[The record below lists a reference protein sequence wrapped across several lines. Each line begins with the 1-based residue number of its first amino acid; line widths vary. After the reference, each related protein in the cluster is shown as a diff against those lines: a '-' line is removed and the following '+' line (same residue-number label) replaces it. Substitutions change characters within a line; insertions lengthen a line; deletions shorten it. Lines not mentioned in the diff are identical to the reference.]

1 MALNLLLSFNWQ
13 NKGKYKMFKYM
24 IQEFNRDD
32 RDYRRFFQSRNVSLS
47 SFNKSRSL
55 INERNISG
63 KKDRINENSFF
74 PMIAKKMLKV

>member
-1 MALNLLLSFNWQ
+1 
-13 NKGKYKMFKYM
+13 MFKYM

-47 SFNKSRSL
+47 SFNKSKSL

-63 KKDRINENSFF
+63 KKDKISENSFF
-74 PMIAKKMLKV
+74 SNDSKKNVKGIMA

>member
-1 MALNLLLSFNWQ
+1 ML
-13 NKGKYKMFKYM
+13 KYM
-24 IQEFNRDD
+24 IQEFNKDD

-47 SFNKSRSL
+47 SFNKSKNL

-63 KKDRINENSFF
+63 KKDKIRENTFF

>member
-1 MALNLLLSFNWQ
+1 
-13 NKGKYKMFKYM
+13 MFKYM
-24 IQEFNRDD
+24 IQEFNKDD

-55 INERNISG
+55 NNERRISG
-63 KKDRINENSFF
+63 KKDKVIENSFF

>member
-1 MALNLLLSFNWQ
+1 
-13 NKGKYKMFKYM
+13 MFKYM

-47 SFNKSRSL
+47 SFNKSKSL

-63 KKDRINENSFF
+63 KKLVNGKIGMRMVN
-74 PMIAKKMLKV
+74 

>member
-1 MALNLLLSFNWQ
+1 MALNLLLSYNWQ
-13 NKGKYKMFKYM
+13 TKGQLKMFKYVT
-24 IQEFNRDD
+24 QEFNRDD

-63 KKDRINENSFF
+63 KKDSISENSFF